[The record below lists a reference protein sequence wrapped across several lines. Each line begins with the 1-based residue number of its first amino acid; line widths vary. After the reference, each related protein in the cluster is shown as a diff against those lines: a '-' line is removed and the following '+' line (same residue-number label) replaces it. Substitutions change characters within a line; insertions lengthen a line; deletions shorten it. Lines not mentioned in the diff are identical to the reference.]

1 MRKNHTGSAMQLW
14 LLLGLLTVT
23 GLLQAQTRAW
33 LDRDSIKQNESVT
46 LTIETDQSGSPDY
59 APLEADF
66 VLGAQNSSRQ
76 LQVGGGASRNYAQ
89 YAVALTP
96 RRTGM
101 LDIPALRVGG
111 GSTTPLLVKVEEA
124 PVASRDGNAL
134 AFIETEVDDKQPYV
148 QQSVGVV
155 VRLYFATQLASGEL
169 VLDTPAAA
177 SLQRVGDDRTFVREV
192 GGRRYN
198 VVERRF
204 LLIPER
210 SGPLQIAGARFSGQG
225 AGGFFDDFFGRD
237 NGQLSARGPD
247 QTLQVRATPAD
258 AAQPWLPLKNLQLRY
273 TAAPNSGRTGEAIAI
288 EVEAIASGATK
299 AQFPELPVPSLGDN
313 AQVFAEPPQYDE
325 TFEGSSPQLKLTR
338 RYSIVPQQAG
348 VLSVPGIQMQW
359 WDVATGQ
366 ARTTS
371 LPALS
376 LQVAQGSSSGMVA
389 PPLLQPAVAGSA
401 AVTAGNALAASPD
414 GGSTWLWPALAAGF
428 ALLWLATLIWGLS
441 RRHAPAVAR
450 GGPAAQT
457 ASAGSR
463 YSTAD
468 LRRALDAGSLDEVAH
483 ILAAMGGVD
492 GLDAVLQKLDDP
504 AQRDAL
510 QRMQRARW
518 GGEGDVSAA
527 RAQLREVFKAGP
539 RWRQTTV
546 VEKPLLDPLY
556 PGQG

>member
-1 MRKNHTGSAMQLW
+1 MKKMHTGKLMQLW
-14 LLLGLLTVT
+14 LLLGLLAFT

-33 LDRDSIKQNESVT
+33 LDRDSIKLGESVT

-59 APLEADF
+59 APLQTDF
-66 VLGAQNSSRQ
+66 ALSAQSSSRQ
-76 LQVGGGASRNYAQ
+76 LQLGGGASRNFAQ
-89 YAVALTP
+89 YAVTLTP

-111 GSTTPLLVKVEEA
+111 GSTTPLLVKVDDA
-124 PVASRDGNAL
+124 PMASRDSNAL

-177 SLQRVGDDRTFVREV
+177 SLQRIGDDRTSVREV

-210 SGPLQIAGARFSGQG
+210 SGPLQLAGARFSGQG

-247 QTLQVRATPAD
+247 QTLQVRATPAN
-258 AAQPWLPLKNLQLRY
+258 APQPWLPLKNLQLRY
-273 TAAPNSGRTGEAIAI
+273 TAAPNSGRTGEAITI

-299 AQFPELPVPSLGDN
+299 SQFPELPVPSLGDS

-325 TFEGSSPQLKLTR
+325 TFSGSSPQLKLTR
-338 RYSIVPQQAG
+338 RYSIVPQQSGA
-348 VLSVPGIQMQW
+348 LSVPGIQMQW

-366 ARTTS
+366 ARITS

-376 LQVAQGSSSGMVA
+376 LQVTQGSNTGMAA
-389 PPLLQPAVAGSA
+389 PPLVQPAAAGSA
-401 AVTAGNALAASPD
+401 ALAAGNALAASQD
-414 GGSTWLWPALAAGF
+414 AANTWLWPALAAGF

-441 RRHAPAVAR
+441 RRRSTVVVRGEHA
-450 GGPAAQT
+450 GPLAG
-457 ASAGSR
+457 SASR

-468 LRRALDAGSLDEVAH
+468 LRRALDAGSLDEVAQ

-492 GLDAVLQKLDDP
+492 GLDAVIEKLDDP

-518 GGEGDVSAA
+518 GGEGDVTAA

-539 RWRQTTV
+539 RWRHSAV
-546 VEKPLLDPLY
+546 VEKSLLDPLY
-556 PGQG
+556 PGQS